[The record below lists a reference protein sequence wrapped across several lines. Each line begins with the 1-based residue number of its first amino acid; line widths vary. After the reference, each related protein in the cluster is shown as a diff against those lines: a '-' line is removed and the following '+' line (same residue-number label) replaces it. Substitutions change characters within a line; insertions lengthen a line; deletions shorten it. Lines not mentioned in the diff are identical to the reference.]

1 MTYGLPVISGKK
13 NGGHERYELLKVGR
27 RKTFTNMEL
36 QDSTVCFLYDQ
47 LRVETIRYLEDYIRT
62 ERGTLAELKDRF
74 RRSLPEEER
83 RRVRTVKKLVD
94 TLEER
99 SVIGP
104 DNVKVLKMLA
114 EALKSPELKE
124 NIEEFE
130 TKCSGKIMII
140 LS

>member
-1 MTYGLPVISGKK
+1 M
-13 NGGHERYELLKVGR
+13 KVGR
-27 RKTFTNMEL
+27 RKMFANMEL